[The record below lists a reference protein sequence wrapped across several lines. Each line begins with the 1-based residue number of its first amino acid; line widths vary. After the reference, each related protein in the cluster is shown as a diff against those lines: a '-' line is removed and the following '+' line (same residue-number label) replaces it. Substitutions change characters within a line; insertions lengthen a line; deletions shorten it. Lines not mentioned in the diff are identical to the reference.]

1 MNDGTNSF
9 FWALGF
15 SSVRRKSMNTYL
27 HRTLGK
33 TKSGHWKK
41 HLTSSRHLINDCLF
55 LPFNCTLPLKSVTKL
70 NLDLLAPC
78 SKAKLLA
85 LGCGIW
91 QYSVYCGLSSKEKG
105 KLMLK
110 RPELPCGFL
119 ERIFI
124 GSLWTSLV
132 SGKVTGWC
140 CRNLNI
146 QPSGSDWS
154 GLYVVVVSM

>member
-85 LGCGIW
+85 LGCGIG

>member
-85 LGCGIW
+85 LGCGIG
-91 QYSVYCGLSSKEKG
+91 QYSVYCRLSSKEKG

-110 RPELPCGFL
+110 IPELPCGFL